1 MNATPKMLSYL
12 GFAAKARKLVSGGQ
26 AAELAI
32 KKGQALLVLIEE
44 DAADNTK
51 KQFSDMSSYREIPF
65 FVVGGELG
73 RAVGHGERKIIAITD
88 AGFAAAVKKEIN
100 LNLGGKE

>member
-32 KKGQALLVLIEE
+32 KKGQVLLVLIEE
-44 DAADNTK
+44 SAADNTK
-51 KQFSDMSSYREIPF
+51 KQFSDMASYRGIPC
-65 FVVGGELG
+65 FVIDGALG
-73 RAVGHGERKIIAITD
+73 HAVGHEERKIIAITD
-88 AGFAAAVKKEIN
+88 PGFASAVKNEIN